1 MLIEIIKIEE
11 LLILLVNEV
20 LWCLYYEEEVMVYDL
35 QDVEFKCICLCECC
49 VDVLKMLFDEEVDSI
64 LVEDGEIDMYCDY
77 CGNHYLFNVMDIVE
91 ICNNVFLVDL

>member
-1 MLIEIIKIEE
+1 M
-11 LLILLVNEV
+11 
-20 LWCLYYEEEVMVYDL
+20 
-35 QDVEFKCICLCECC
+35 EFKCICLCECC